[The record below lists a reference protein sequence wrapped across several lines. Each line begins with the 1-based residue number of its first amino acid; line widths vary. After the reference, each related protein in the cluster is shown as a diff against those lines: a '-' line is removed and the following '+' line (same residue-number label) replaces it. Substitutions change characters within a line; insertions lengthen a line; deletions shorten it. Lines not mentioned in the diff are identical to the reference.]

1 MNNAA
6 TATAR
11 TASPVRKLTYSALFL
26 ALAMV
31 LPFLTGQIPEIGSML
46 CPMHI
51 PALLCGFMCGWPW
64 GLAVGFISP
73 LLRSMSGM
81 PPIWIAIPMAF
92 EMATYG
98 AIAGLLYRK
107 LPKTGWR
114 IYASLISAMVA
125 GRLVWGLVKFLLAG
139 LQGTEFSLA
148 LFLSG
153 AVTTAIPG
161 IILQLILIPIL
172 VVVMERTNMALD
184 VRALDKNRKGLGRKR
199 PSPFLYSSALLS
211 SFGALVSIK
220 NAPSGAVMTMPSTAT
235 DSTMLPQ
242 GSPAAS
248 GTEPMAACTVA
259 LGR

>member
-51 PALLCGFMCGWPW
+51 PALLCGFMCGC
-64 GLAVGFISP
+64 ISP

-184 VRALDKNRKGLGRKR
+184 V
-199 PSPFLYSSALLS
+199 
-211 SFGALVSIK
+211 
-220 NAPSGAVMTMPSTAT
+220 
-235 DSTMLPQ
+235 
-242 GSPAAS
+242 
-248 GTEPMAACTVA
+248 
-259 LGR
+259 